1 MSAVVSSDLYIQVQ
15 HFYARQMQALDNGRL
30 EEHAN
35 TFTKDGSFALTPGAE
50 PAVGPDAILEE
61 LRAFVKQFE
70 NNPTQLR
77 HHFNQILL
85 DPRDDGSIAATV
97 YALIVQVRP
106 NEQPEIGASVVLH
119 DVIDVVDA
127 TDGRFLLRSRSVS
140 YDQLV

>member
-1 MSAVVSSDLYIQVQ
+1 MSAVVSSDLYFQVQ

-35 TFTKDGSFALTPGAE
+35 TFTKDGSFALVPGKEA
-50 PAVGPDAILEE
+50 AVGPDAILEE
-61 LRAFVKQFE
+61 LRSFVKQFE

-85 DPRDDGSIAATV
+85 DPQDDGSVVSTV

-106 NEQPEIGASVVLH
+106 DQQPEIMVSVVLH
-119 DVIDVVDA
+119 DVIDVTGD
-127 TDGRFLLRSRSVS
+127 RFLLRSRSVS
-140 YDQLV
+140 YDQMA